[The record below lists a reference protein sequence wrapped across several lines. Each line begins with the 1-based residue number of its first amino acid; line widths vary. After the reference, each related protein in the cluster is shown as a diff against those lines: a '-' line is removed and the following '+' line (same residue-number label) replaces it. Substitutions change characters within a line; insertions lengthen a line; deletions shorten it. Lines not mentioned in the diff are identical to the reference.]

1 MTTSGSSRWAAN
13 QSAVTSFS
21 GWAHSVSSG
30 DGSFSTG
37 MGASSSRRRVGSA
50 RLRYRG
56 ISESSTATPP
66 KLRRIVDLFA
76 GAPKDLRL
84 QALLEYSRKVPPL
97 PEHLAG
103 HRGRMEQVVECQTP
117 FFLATEVD
125 DDSRVHLFFDVPA
138 EAPTTRGFA
147 GILREGLEGASA
159 DEVLDRV
166 TDLEG
171 RLEDR
176 PWAEVRQA
184 RVGPEGEAISTM
196 EALLD
201 AFPDAR
207 FNIDPKMDAAVAP
220 LAEALR
226 RTNAWDRV
234 NIAAFSDRR
243 LLQIRRAAGRP
254 VCTSMG
260 PAAIGRLRL
269 AGYGVPVGPFAAACV
284 QVPLTWKGR
293 TLVDARFVQAAARR
307 AIP

>member
-1 MTTSGSSRWAAN
+1 MRAGFPFLDWPHPIPFAHRGGAAEVGGEN
-13 QSAVTSFS
+13 TLAAFGRAVAMGYRYLETDGRVTS
-21 GWAHSVSSG
+21 
-30 DGSFSTG
+30 DG
-37 MGASSSRRRVGSA
+37 V
-50 RLRYRG
+50 
-56 ISESSTATPP
+56 
-66 KLRRIVDLFA
+66 
-76 GAPKDLRL
+76 
-84 QALLEYSRKVPPL
+84 LLAF
-97 PEHLAG
+97 H
-103 HRGRMEQVVECQTP
+103 
-117 FFLATEVD
+117 
-125 DDSRVHLFFDVPA
+125 
-138 EAPTTRGFA
+138 
-147 GILREGLEGASA
+147 
-159 DEVLDRV
+159 DERLDRV

-269 AGYGVPVGPFAAACV
+269 AGYGVQVGPFAAACV

-307 AIP
+307 AIPVHVWTIDEPAEIHRLLDLGAGGIMTDRPSVLKNVLEERGQWVS